1 MGQAK
6 TRLAIGDTDLPA
18 GFVPQVVLSSSPSR
32 LILQAPPGMILWT
45 LDGDSG
51 SVDYTWLVIPRGGR
65 PGGGGCGGGGCP
77 QAPHLSIGVRGTLSS
92 NGALFSVIGGR
103 VLPPKDVQIR
113 VELENSAQMT
123 VEPHDAMWLVIVQR
137 RGDDDGT
144 AIRSVE
150 LLGADNSLIERQTLE
165 R

>member
-6 TRLAIGDTDLPA
+6 TRLAIGDTDLPP

-51 SVDYTWLVIPRGGR
+51 SVDYTWLVIPPGGR
-65 PGGGGCGGGGCP
+65 PGGGGCGGSGCP
-77 QAPHLSIGVRGTLSS
+77 WAPHLSIGVRGSLGS

-103 VLPPKDVQIR
+103 VLPPKGVRIR

-123 VEPHDAMWLVIVQR
+123 VEPNDAMWLVVVQR
-137 RGDDDGT
+137 RGDDAGT
-144 AIRSVE
+144 AIRSIE
-150 LLGADNSLIERQTLE
+150 LLGADNSLIERQILKL
-165 R
+165 